1 MRIGD
6 DASLY
11 ERDFHQWAEQQTQA
25 LREHRY
31 ADLDIEKLC
40 EEVEILGHR
49 ERREAKT
56 RLRTVLGCL
65 LKLAYHPSV
74 VERQQKRH
82 SWQIVA
88 GNARDALDEILKE
101 SPSLQPVING
111 ALEEV
116 YRRAVKEVARLSA
129 APASAFPENCPWSL
143 SQVIDEE
150 FWPEPPPALNLPPEP
165 R

>member
-1 MRIGD
+1 MRIAD
-6 DASLY
+6 DVSLY
-11 ERDFHQWAEQQTQA
+11 ERDFHQWAQQQAQA

-31 ADLDIEKLC
+31 EDLDIEKLT
-40 EEVEILGHR
+40 EELEILGHR

-56 RLRTVLGCL
+56 RLRTVLACL
-65 LKLAYHPSV
+65 LKMAHHPSV

-82 SWQIVA
+82 SWQIIA
-88 GNARDALDEILKE
+88 GNARDGLFDILSE
-101 SPSLQPVING
+101 SPSLEPIISG

-129 APASAFPENCPWSL
+129 APVSAFPQNCPWTW

-150 FWPEPPPALNLPPEP
+150 FWPEPPPALNLPPQP